1 MSSSKS
7 LLNENGSVISMTYY
21 GSQKVLDGY
30 NVMGVAKAALEA
42 SSRYLAY
49 DLGKAGIRVNCI
61 SAGWLKLLRQ
71 VG

>member
-1 MSSSKS
+1 M
-7 LLNENGSVISMTYY
+7 NENGSVISMTYY

-49 DLGKAGIRVNCI
+49 DLGKNKIRVNTI
-61 SAGWLKLLRQ
+61 S
-71 VG
+71 V